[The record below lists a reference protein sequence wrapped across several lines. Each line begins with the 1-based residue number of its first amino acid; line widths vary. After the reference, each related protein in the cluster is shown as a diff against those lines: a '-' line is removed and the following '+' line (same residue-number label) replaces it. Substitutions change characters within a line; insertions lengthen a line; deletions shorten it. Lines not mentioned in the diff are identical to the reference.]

1 MRLTRAEK
9 EQLESVG
16 IQCIQISEDSPTE
29 RSLEES
35 VQKFNEV
42 SLVLDEAF
50 QALVRDL
57 SYLNTLYNQ
66 SIRSMRSKAMFG
78 MKSDCSIS
86 RYEEDYL
93 ISKGWDERI
102 FKD

>member
-1 MRLTRAEK
+1 MGVRMET
-9 EQLESVG
+9 V
-16 IQCIQISEDSPTE
+16 
-29 RSLEES
+29 
-35 VQKFNEV
+35 
-42 SLVLDEAF
+42 DETF

-57 SYLNTLYNQ
+57 SSLNN
-66 SIRSMRSKAMFG
+66 ICDRAMRSKAMFG

>member
-1 MRLTRAEK
+1 MIDYREVGFMIPIGKLRLFIYRNK
-9 EQLESVG
+9 G
-16 IQCIQISEDSPTE
+16 IIS
-29 RSLEES
+29 RSGRMGVRMETVDETF
-35 VQKFNEV
+35 QA
-42 SLVLDEAF
+42 LVDETF

-57 SYLNTLYNQ
+57 SSLNN
-66 SIRSMRSKAMFG
+66 ICDRAMRSKVMFG

>member
-1 MRLTRAEK
+1 MIDYREMKFMIPIGKLRLFIYRNK
-9 EQLESVG
+9 G
-16 IQCIQISEDSPTE
+16 IIS
-29 RSLEES
+29 RSGRMGVRMET
-35 VQKFNEV
+35 V
-42 SLVLDEAF
+42 DETF

-57 SYLNTLYNQ
+57 SSLNN
-66 SIRSMRSKAMFG
+66 ICDRAMRPKVMFW
-78 MKSDCSIS
+78 MKSDCSLS

>member
-29 RSLEES
+29 QALKENVR
-35 VQKFNEV
+35 KFNNEV

-66 SIRSMRSKAMFG
+66 SMRSKAMFG

>member
-1 MRLTRAEK
+1 MNLTRAEK
-9 EQLESVG
+9 EQLENAG
-16 IQCIQISEDSPTE
+16 IQCIQVSEDSPTA
-29 RSLEES
+29 RSLEEN

-42 SLVLDEAF
+42 SLVLEETF

-57 SYLNTLYNQ
+57 SHLNTLYNH
-66 SIRSMRSKAMFG
+66 SMRSKVMFG

>member
-1 MRLTRAEK
+1 MNLTRAEK
-9 EQLESVG
+9 EQLENAG
-16 IQCIQISEDSPTE
+16 IQCIKVSEDSPAE
-29 RSLEES
+29 RTLEES
-35 VQKFNEV
+35 VRKFNEV

-66 SIRSMRSKAMFG
+66 SMRSKAMFG

>member
-29 RSLEES
+29 QALKENVR
-35 VQKFNEV
+35 KFNEV

-66 SIRSMRSKAMFG
+66 SIRSKAMFG

-86 RYEEDYL
+86 LYEEDYL

>member
-1 MRLTRAEK
+1 MKFILPLGKLMSLIHRNK
-9 EQLESVG
+9 G
-16 IQCIQISEDSPTE
+16 IIS
-29 RSLEES
+29 RSGRMGVRMKTVDETF
-35 VQKFNEV
+35 QA
-42 SLVLDEAF
+42 LVDETF

-57 SYLNTLYNQ
+57 SSLNN
-66 SIRSMRSKAMFG
+66 ICDRAMRSKVMFW
-78 MKSDCSIS
+78 MKSDCSLS

>member
-1 MRLTRAEK
+1 MNLTRAEK
-9 EQLESVG
+9 EQLENAG
-16 IQCIQISEDSPTE
+16 IQCIQVSEDSPTA

-42 SLVLDEAF
+42 SLVLEETF

-57 SYLNTLYNQ
+57 SHLNTLYNQ
-66 SIRSMRSKAMFG
+66 SMRSKVMFG

>member
-9 EQLESVG
+9 EQLENAG

-29 RSLEES
+29 QALKES

-57 SYLNTLYNQ
+57 SSLNN
-66 SIRSMRSKAMFG
+66 ICDRAMRSKVMFW
-78 MKSDCSIS
+78 MKSDCSLS

>member
-1 MRLTRAEK
+1 MIDYREMKFMIPIGKLRLFIYRNK
-9 EQLESVG
+9 G
-16 IQCIQISEDSPTE
+16 IIS
-29 RSLEES
+29 RSGRMGVRMET
-35 VQKFNEV
+35 V
-42 SLVLDEAF
+42 DETF

-57 SYLNTLYNQ
+57 SSLNN
-66 SIRSMRSKAMFG
+66 ICDRAMRSKVMFW

>member
-1 MRLTRAEK
+1 MNLTRAEK
-9 EQLESVG
+9 EQLENAG
-16 IQCIQISEDSPTE
+16 IQCIQVSEDSPTA
-29 RSLEES
+29 RSLEEN
-35 VQKFNEV
+35 VQKFNEVV

-57 SYLNTLYNQ
+57 SHLNTLYNH
-66 SIRSMRSKAMFG
+66 SMRSKVMFG

>member
-1 MRLTRAEK
+1 MNLTRAEK
-9 EQLESVG
+9 EQLENAG
-16 IQCIQISEDSPTE
+16 IQCIQVSGDSPTE

-35 VQKFNEV
+35 VQKF
-42 SLVLDEAF
+42 LDEAF

-66 SIRSMRSKAMFG
+66 SMRSKAMFG